1 MLGTVLTKKCSKHT
15 KSERHNG
22 SVVKRLGLWG
32 GSNSLLRKVLDKRED
47 LSSVPRNHA
56 FNMHTWGQRFATPV
70 LGRKKHLDAW
80 APLAYLPSSKTQT

>member
-1 MLGTVLTKKCSKHT
+1 MKMLGTVLTKKCSKHT

-47 LSSVPRNHA
+47 LSFPSIKQKR
-56 FNMHTWGQRFATPV
+56 MATRANAV
-70 LGRKKHLDAW
+70 I
-80 APLAYLPSSKTQT
+80 